1 MAAVTQIKDLDSC
14 SSCQFGLLKADK
26 RVLEVEGMAIGGNKK
41 KRIMS
46 SEELSSFCDQIAL
59 MLSSGMT
66 LRDGI
71 EMLAEDEMKE
81 KNLKVRPYTNLY
93 KVVDETGSLYVAM
106 KENEEEWPS
115 YMIEMVDIGEQTGR
129 LEDIMLS
136 LSTYYQREGRIRSA
150 AVSAITYPL
159 VLGVMLVVI
168 IGILLWRVLPV
179 FRRVLESLGVG
190 ASGSGSFLMSVGT
203 YAGWAVLI
211 VIGLVVIAAIV
222 VVILLKTK
230 ARGKTLKF
238 LKNLFPPVKKLTEKL
253 SASRVAGILGLMM
266 SSGFPMENA
275 LDMAPAALADE
286 ESIEKVRFIRDEMKK
301 DETFNDAVA
310 KSGLFADFH
319 NRMLKVGAASGH
331 EPQVMEKIAE
341 IYEEQ
346 VEDGLDHLISIVE
359 PTLVALLSVVIGA
372 ILLSVMLPMAGVLS
386 SM

>member
-1 MAAVTQIKDLDSC
+1 
-14 SSCQFGLLKADK
+14 
-26 RVLEVEGMAIGGNKK
+26 MAIFGGKKK

-71 EMLAEDEMKE
+71 EMLAEDEIKDHS
-81 KNLKVRPYTNLY
+81 KVHPYSNLY
-93 KVVDETGSLYVAM
+93 KVVDETGSLYIAM
-106 KENEEEWPS
+106 KENESDWPS

-129 LEDIMLS
+129 LEDIMIS

-159 VLGVMLVVI
+159 VLGVMLVII
-168 IGILLWRVLPV
+168 IGILLWRVLPI
-179 FRRVLESLGVG
+179 FSRVLESLGVD
-190 ASGSGSFLMSVGT
+190 ASSSGSVLMKVGS
-203 YAGWAVLI
+203 YAGWGVLI
-211 VIGLVVIAAIV
+211 LIALVVAAAIV
-222 VVILLKTK
+222 IAILMKTK
-230 ARGKTLKF
+230 AREKVLKF
-238 LKNLFPPVKKLTEKL
+238 LKNLFPPVRRLTEKL
-253 SASRVAGILGLMM
+253 SASRVAGILGLML

-275 LDMAPAALADE
+275 LKMAPAALADQ
-286 ESIEKVRFIRDEMKK
+286 ESIDKVNFIREEMKNGA
-301 DETFNDAVA
+301 TFSDALS

-359 PTLVALLSVVIGA
+359 PTLVALLSIVIGA

>member
-1 MAAVTQIKDLDSC
+1 MATGA
-14 SSCQFGLLKADK
+14 
-26 RVLEVEGMAIGGNKK
+26 KK
-41 KRIMS
+41 KGRIMS

-71 EMLAEDEMKE
+71 EMLAEDEMKD
-81 KNLKVRPYTNLY
+81 KSLKHRPYTNLY
-93 KVVDETGSLYVAM
+93 KTVDETGSLYVAL
-106 KENEEEWPS
+106 KENEEDWPS

-168 IGILLWRVLPV
+168 IGILLWRVLPI
-179 FRRVLESLGVG
+179 FRRVLASLGVG
-190 ASGSGSFLMSVGT
+190 SSSSGSVLMQIGTWVGW
-203 YAGWAVLI
+203 GVLI
-211 VIGLVVIAAIV
+211 LIGLVVLAAIV
-222 VVILLKTK
+222 IAILMKTK
-230 ARGKTLKF
+230 AREGVLKF
-238 LKNLFPPVKKLTEKL
+238 LKNLFPPVRRLTEKL
-253 SASRVAGILGLMM
+253 SASRVAGILSLML

-275 LDMAPAALADE
+275 LQMAPAALADQ
-286 ESIEKVRFIRDEMKK
+286 ESIDKVAQIRK
-301 DETFNDAVA
+301 DMQDGDTFSDALS

-331 EPQVMEKIAE
+331 EPQVMGKIAE

>member
-1 MAAVTQIKDLDSC
+1 MANGAK
-14 SSCQFGLLKADK
+14 
-26 RVLEVEGMAIGGNKK
+26 KK

-71 EMLAEDEMKE
+71 EMLAEDEMKG
-81 KNLKVRPYTNLY
+81 NDKVHPYTNLY

-106 KENEEEWPS
+106 KENEEDWPS

-129 LEDIMLS
+129 LEDIMIS

-168 IGILLWRVLPV
+168 IGILLWRVLPI
-179 FRRVLESLGVG
+179 FRRVLASLGVDSSS
-190 ASGSGSFLMSVGT
+190 SGSVLMQVGSW
-203 YAGWAVLI
+203 AGWIVLGL
-211 VIGLVVIAAIV
+211 IGLVVLAAIV
-222 VVILLKTK
+222 IVILTKTK
-230 ARGKTLKF
+230 LKDKTLSF
-238 LKNLFPPVKKLTEKL
+238 LKNLFPPVRKLTEKL

-266 SSGFPMENA
+266 QSGFPMENA
-275 LDMAPAALADE
+275 LEMAPAALADQ
-286 ESIEKVRFIRDEMKK
+286 ESVEKVRFIREEMKK
-301 DETFNDAVA
+301 DQTFQEALA
-310 KSGLFADFH
+310 KSGLFADFY
-319 NRMLKVGAASGH
+319 NRMVKVGAASGH

-372 ILLSVMLPMAGVLS
+372 ILLSVMLPMAGVLG

>member
-1 MAAVTQIKDLDSC
+1 
-14 SSCQFGLLKADK
+14 
-26 RVLEVEGMAIGGNKK
+26 MAIIGGKKK

-81 KNLKVRPYTNLY
+81 KNPKVHPYSNLY

-106 KENEEEWPS
+106 KENEEDWPS

-129 LEDIMLS
+129 LEDIMHS

-159 VLGVMLVVI
+159 VLGVMLVII
-168 IGILLWRVLPV
+168 IGVLLWRVLPI
-179 FRRVLESLGVG
+179 FTRVLESLGVD
-190 ASGSGSFLMSVGT
+190 ASSSGSVLMRIGT
-203 YAGWAVLI
+203 IVGWAVLI
-211 VIGLVVIAAIV
+211 LIALIVVLAIVIA
-222 VVILLKTK
+222 ILLKTK
-230 ARGKTLKF
+230 ARNKVLKF
-238 LKNLFPPVKKLTEKL
+238 LKNLFPPVRKLTEKL
-253 SASRVAGILGLMM
+253 SASRVAGILGLML

-275 LDMAPAALADE
+275 LQMAPAALADQ
-286 ESIEKVRFIRDEMKK
+286 ESIDKVNFIREEMKK
-301 DETFNDAVA
+301 DETFSDALS

-331 EPQVMEKIAE
+331 EPQVMDKIAE

-359 PTLVALLSVVIGA
+359 PTLVALLSIVIGA

-386 SM
+386 AM

>member
-1 MAAVTQIKDLDSC
+1 MSGDANESK
-14 SSCQFGLLKADK
+14 
-26 RVLEVEGMAIGGNKK
+26 KK
-41 KRIMS
+41 KRVMS

-71 EMLAEDEMKE
+71 EMLAEDEMK
-81 KNLKVRPYTNLY
+81 NNDKVHPYTNLY
-93 KVVDETGSLYVAM
+93 KVVDETGSLYIAM
-106 KENEEEWPS
+106 RENEDEWPS

-129 LEDIMLS
+129 LEDIMVS

-150 AVSAITYPL
+150 AISAITYPL

-179 FRRVLESLGVG
+179 FRRVLESLGVSATG
-190 ASGSGSFLMSVGT
+190 GNALMQVGT

-211 VIGLVVIAAIV
+211 LIGLVVVAVI
-222 VVILLKTK
+222 VILILMKTK
-230 ARGKTLKF
+230 ARDKVLKF
-238 LKNLFPPVKKLTEKL
+238 LKNLFPPIKHLTEKL

-275 LDMAPAALADE
+275 LEMAPAALADQ
-286 ESIEKVRFIRDEMKK
+286 ESVEKVLFIRDEMKK
-301 DETFNDAVA
+301 GETFSDALA

-331 EPQVMEKIAE
+331 EPQVMSKIAE

>member
-1 MAAVTQIKDLDSC
+1 MADGAK
-14 SSCQFGLLKADK
+14 
-26 RVLEVEGMAIGGNKK
+26 KK

-71 EMLAEDEMKE
+71 EMLAEDEMKGNE
-81 KNLKVRPYTNLY
+81 KVHPYTNLY

-106 KENEEEWPS
+106 KENEEDWPS

-129 LEDIMLS
+129 LEDIMNS

-168 IGILLWRVLPV
+168 IGILLWRVLPI
-179 FRRVLESLGVG
+179 FRRVLASLGVDSSS
-190 ASGSGSFLMSVGT
+190 SGSVLMQIGSW
-203 YAGWAVLI
+203 AGWIVLGL
-211 VIGLVVIAAIV
+211 IGLVVLCAIV
-222 VVILLKTK
+222 IVILTKTK
-230 ARGKTLKF
+230 LKDKTLSF
-238 LKNLFPPVKKLTEKL
+238 LKNLFPPVRKLTEKL

-266 SSGFPMENA
+266 QSGFPMENA
-275 LDMAPAALADE
+275 LEMAPAALADQ
-286 ESIEKVRFIRDEMKK
+286 ESVDKVRFIRDEMKK
-301 DETFNDAVA
+301 DQTFQEALA
-310 KSGLFADFH
+310 KSGLFADFY
-319 NRMLKVGAASGH
+319 NRMVKVGAASGH

-359 PTLVALLSVVIGA
+359 PTLVALLSIVIGA

>member
-1 MAAVTQIKDLDSC
+1 MGI
-14 SSCQFGLLKADK
+14 FGGK
-26 RVLEVEGMAIGGNKK
+26 KK

-81 KNLKVRPYTNLY
+81 NTKVHPYTNLY

-106 KENEEEWPS
+106 KENEDDWPS

-129 LEDIMLS
+129 LEDIMVS

-211 VIGLVVIAAIV
+211 LIGLVVLAAIV
-222 VVILLKTK
+222 IVIKV
-230 ARGKTLKF
+230 LKF

-275 LDMAPAALADE
+275 LEMAPAALADE
-286 ESIEKVRFIRDEMKK
+286 ESVEKVKFIREEMKK

-331 EPQVMEKIAE
+331 EPQVMDKIAE

-359 PTLVALLSVVIGA
+359 PTLVALLSIVIGA

>member
-1 MAAVTQIKDLDSC
+1 
-14 SSCQFGLLKADK
+14 
-26 RVLEVEGMAIGGNKK
+26 MAIIGGKKK

-81 KNLKVRPYTNLY
+81 KNLKVHPYSNLY

-106 KENEEEWPS
+106 KENEEDWPS

-129 LEDIMLS
+129 LEDIMHS

-168 IGILLWRVLPV
+168 IGILLWRVLPI
-179 FRRVLESLGVG
+179 FRRVLDSLGVDS
-190 ASGSGSFLMSVGT
+190 SGSGSVLMQVGT
-203 YAGWAVLI
+203 YAGWIVLI
-211 VIGLVVIAAIV
+211 LIALVVLAAIV
-222 VVILLKTK
+222 IAILLKTK
-230 ARGKTLKF
+230 ARNKVLHF
-238 LKNLFPPVKKLTEKL
+238 LKNLFPPVKRLTEKL
-253 SASRVAGILGLMM
+253 SASRVAGILGLMLQ
-266 SSGFPMENA
+266 SGFPMENA
-275 LDMAPAALADE
+275 LEMAPAALADQ
-286 ESIEKVRFIRDEMKK
+286 ESINKVNFIREEMKK
-301 DETFNDAVA
+301 NDLTFQEALS
-310 KSGLFADFH
+310 KSGLFADFY
-319 NRMLKVGAASGH
+319 NRMVKVGAASGH

-359 PTLVALLSVVIGA
+359 PTLVALLSIVIGA

>member
-1 MAAVTQIKDLDSC
+1 
-14 SSCQFGLLKADK
+14 
-26 RVLEVEGMAIGGNKK
+26 MAIGANKK

-71 EMLAEDEMKE
+71 EMLAEDEMKGND
-81 KNLKVRPYTNLY
+81 KNHPYTNLN

-106 KENEEEWPS
+106 KENESDWPS

-129 LEDIMLS
+129 LEDIMNS

-168 IGILLWRVLPV
+168 IGILLWRVLPI
-179 FRRVLESLGVG
+179 FRRVLSSLGVDSSS
-190 ASGSGSFLMSVGT
+190 SGSVLMKIGSW
-203 YAGWAVLI
+203 AGWIVLGLIAVLVVCAL
-211 VIGLVVIAAIV
+211 VIM
-222 VVILLKTK
+222 ILLKTK
-230 ARGKTLKF
+230 ARDKVLNF
-238 LKNLFPPVKKLTEKL
+238 LKNLFPPVRKLTEQL
-253 SASRVAGILGLMM
+253 SASRVAGILGLMLA
-266 SSGFPMENA
+266 SGFPMENA
-275 LDMAPAALADE
+275 LEMAPAALADK
-286 ESIEKVRFIRDEMKK
+286 ESINKVNFIRDEMKK
-301 DETFNDAVA
+301 DQTFQEALS

-346 VEDGLDHLISIVE
+346 VESGLDRLISIVE
-359 PTLVALLSVVIGA
+359 PTLVALLSIVIGA

>member
-1 MAAVTQIKDLDSC
+1 MAV
-14 SSCQFGLLKADK
+14 
-26 RVLEVEGMAIGGNKK
+26 GGDKK

-93 KVVDETGSLYVAM
+93 KVVDETGSLYIAM
-106 KENEEEWPS
+106 KENEEDWPS

-129 LEDIMLS
+129 LEDIMIS
-136 LSTYYQREGRIRSA
+136 LSKYYQREGRIRSA

-168 IGILLWRVLPV
+168 IAILLWRVLPV
-179 FRRVLESLGVG
+179 FRRVLESIGVG
-190 ASGSGSFLMSVGT
+190 GSGSSSFLMQVGT

-211 VIGLVVIAAIV
+211 LIGLVIIAAIV
-222 VVILLKTK
+222 IIILLKSK
-230 ARGKTLKF
+230 ARNKTMKF
-238 LKNLFPPVKKLTEKL
+238 LKNLFPPVRKLTEKL

-266 SSGFPMENA
+266 TSGFPMENA
-275 LDMAPAALADE
+275 LEMAPAALADE
-286 ESIEKVRFIRDEMKK
+286 ESVEKVRFIREEMKK
-301 DETFNDAVA
+301 DQTFTDALS

-331 EPQVMEKIAE
+331 EPQVMDKIAE

-346 VEDGLDHLISIVE
+346 VEDGLDRLISIVE
-359 PTLVALLSVVIGA
+359 PTLVALLCIVIGA

>member
-1 MAAVTQIKDLDSC
+1 MANGAK
-14 SSCQFGLLKADK
+14 
-26 RVLEVEGMAIGGNKK
+26 KK

-71 EMLAEDEMKE
+71 EMLAEDEMKG
-81 KNLKVRPYTNLY
+81 NDKVHPYTNLY
-93 KVVDETGSLYVAM
+93 KVVDETGSLYIAM

-129 LEDIMLS
+129 LEDIMVS

-168 IGILLWRVLPV
+168 IGILLWRVLPI
-179 FRRVLESLGVG
+179 FRRVLASLGVDSSS
-190 ASGSGSFLMSVGT
+190 SGSVLMQVGAW
-203 YAGWAVLI
+203 AGWIVLGL
-211 VIGLVVIAAIV
+211 IGLVVLAVIV
-222 VVILLKTK
+222 IVILTKTK
-230 ARGKTLKF
+230 LKDKTLSF
-238 LKNLFPPVKKLTEKL
+238 LKNLFPPVRKLSEKL

-266 SSGFPMENA
+266 QSGFPMENA
-275 LDMAPAALADE
+275 LEMAPAALADQ
-286 ESIEKVRFIRDEMKK
+286 ESVDKVKFIREEMKK
-301 DETFNDAVA
+301 GLTFQEALS
-310 KSGLFADFH
+310 KSGLFADFY
-319 NRMLKVGAASGH
+319 NRMVKVGAASGH

-359 PTLVALLSVVIGA
+359 PTLVALLSIVIGA
-372 ILLSVMLPMAGVLS
+372 ILLSVMLPMAGVLG

>member
-1 MAAVTQIKDLDSC
+1 MANGAK
-14 SSCQFGLLKADK
+14 
-26 RVLEVEGMAIGGNKK
+26 KK

-71 EMLAEDEMKE
+71 EMLAEDEMKG
-81 KNLKVRPYTNLY
+81 NDKVHPYTNLY
-93 KVVDETGSLYVAM
+93 RVVDETGSLYVAM
-106 KENEEEWPS
+106 KENEEDWPS

-129 LEDIMLS
+129 LEDIMVN

-168 IGILLWRVLPV
+168 IGILLWRVLPI
-179 FRRVLESLGVG
+179 FRRVLASLGVDSSS
-190 ASGSGSFLMSVGT
+190 SGSVLMQIGSW
-203 YAGWAVLI
+203 AGWIVLGL
-211 VIGLVVIAAIV
+211 IGLVVLAAIV
-222 VVILLKTK
+222 IIILTKTK
-230 ARGKTLKF
+230 LKDKTLSF
-238 LKNLFPPVKKLTEKL
+238 LKNLFPPVRRLTEKL

-266 SSGFPMENA
+266 QSGFPMENA
-275 LDMAPAALADE
+275 LEMAPAALADQ
-286 ESIEKVRFIRDEMKK
+286 ESVEKVRFIREEMKK
-301 DETFNDAVA
+301 DQTFQEALA
-310 KSGLFADFH
+310 KSGLFADFY
-319 NRMLKVGAASGH
+319 NRMVKVGAASGH

-359 PTLVALLSVVIGA
+359 PTLVALLSIVIGA
-372 ILLSVMLPMAGVLS
+372 ILLSVMLPMAGVLG

>member
-1 MAAVTQIKDLDSC
+1 
-14 SSCQFGLLKADK
+14 
-26 RVLEVEGMAIGGNKK
+26 MAIGGKK
-41 KRIMS
+41 KNRVMS

-81 KNLKVRPYTNLY
+81 KNPRVHPYTNLY
-93 KVVDETGSLYVAM
+93 KVVDETGSLYVAL
-106 KENEEEWPS
+106 KENEEDWPS

-129 LEDIMLS
+129 LEDIMTS
-136 LSTYYQREGRIRSA
+136 LSVYYQREGRIRSA

-168 IGILLWRVLPV
+168 IGILLWRVLPI

-190 ASGSGSFLMSVGT
+190 SSSSGSVLMQIGTWVGW
-203 YAGWAVLI
+203 GVLI
-211 VIGLVVIAAIV
+211 LIGLLVVAAIV
-222 VVILLKTK
+222 IAILMKTK
-230 ARGKTLKF
+230 ARNGVMKF
-238 LKNLFPPVKKLTEKL
+238 LKNLFPPVRRLTEKL
-253 SASRVAGILGLMM
+253 SASRVAGILSLML
-266 SSGFPMENA
+266 SSGFPIENA
-275 LDMAPAALADE
+275 LEMAPAALADQ
-286 ESIEKVRFIRDEMKK
+286 ESVDKVHLIRDEMKK
-301 DETFNDAVA
+301 DATFSDALS

-331 EPQVMEKIAE
+331 EPQVMGKIAE

-359 PTLVALLSVVIGA
+359 PTLVALLCVVIGA
-372 ILLSVMLPMAGVLS
+372 ILLSVMLPMAGVLGA
-386 SM
+386 M

>member
-1 MAAVTQIKDLDSC
+1 
-14 SSCQFGLLKADK
+14 
-26 RVLEVEGMAIGGNKK
+26 MAIIGGKKK

-81 KNLKVRPYTNLY
+81 KNPKVHPYSNLY

-106 KENEEEWPS
+106 KENEEDWPS

-129 LEDIMLS
+129 LEDIMHS

-159 VLGVMLVVI
+159 VLGVMLVII
-168 IGILLWRVLPV
+168 IGVLLWRVLPI
-179 FRRVLESLGVG
+179 FTRVLESLGVD
-190 ASGSGSFLMSVGT
+190 ASSSGSVLMRIGT
-203 YAGWAVLI
+203 IVGWAVLI
-211 VIGLVVIAAIV
+211 LIALIVVLAIVIA
-222 VVILLKTK
+222 ILLKTK
-230 ARGKTLKF
+230 ARNKVLKF
-238 LKNLFPPVKKLTEKL
+238 LKNLFPPVRKLTEKL
-253 SASRVAGILGLMM
+253 SASRVAGILGLML

-275 LDMAPAALADE
+275 LQMAPAALADQ
-286 ESIEKVRFIRDEMKK
+286 ESIDKVNFIREEMKK
-301 DETFNDAVA
+301 DETFSDALS

-331 EPQVMEKIAE
+331 EPQVMDKIAE

-359 PTLVALLSVVIGA
+359 PTLVALLSIVIGA
-372 ILLSVMLPMAGVLS
+372 MLLSVMLPMAGVLS
-386 SM
+386 AM

>member
-1 MAAVTQIKDLDSC
+1 
-14 SSCQFGLLKADK
+14 
-26 RVLEVEGMAIGGNKK
+26 MAIGGKKK

-81 KNLKVRPYTNLY
+81 NTKVHPYTNLY

-106 KENEEEWPS
+106 KENEEDWPS

-129 LEDIMLS
+129 LEDIMIS

-190 ASGSGSFLMSVGT
+190 TSGSGSFLMSVGT

-211 VIGLVVIAAIV
+211 LIGLVVLAAV
-222 VVILLKTK
+222 VIFILLKTK
-230 ARGKTLKF
+230 ARAKTVKF
-238 LKNLFPPVKKLTEKL
+238 LKNLFPPVRKLSEKL
-253 SASRVAGILGLMM
+253 AASRVAGILGLMM

-275 LDMAPAALADE
+275 LDMAPAALNDE
-286 ESIEKVRFIRDEMKK
+286 ESIEKVRFIREEMKK
-301 DETFNDAVA
+301 DQTFSDALA

-319 NRMLKVGAASGH
+319 NRMLKVGSASGH
-331 EPQVMEKIAE
+331 EPQVMEKIGD

-346 VEDGLDHLISIVE
+346 VEDSLAHLISIVE

>member
-1 MAAVTQIKDLDSC
+1 
-14 SSCQFGLLKADK
+14 
-26 RVLEVEGMAIGGNKK
+26 MAIGAKKK

-71 EMLAEDEMKE
+71 EMLAEDEMKGND
-81 KNLKVRPYTNLY
+81 KNHPYTNLY

-106 KENEEEWPS
+106 KENESDWPS

-129 LEDIMLS
+129 LEDIMNS

-168 IGILLWRVLPV
+168 IGILLWRVLPI
-179 FRRVLESLGVG
+179 FRRVLSSLGVDSSS
-190 ASGSGSFLMSVGT
+190 SGSVLMKIGSW
-203 YAGWAVLI
+203 AGWIVLGLIAVLVVCAL
-211 VIGLVVIAAIV
+211 VIM
-222 VVILLKTK
+222 ILLKTK
-230 ARGKTLKF
+230 ARDKVLNF
-238 LKNLFPPVKKLTEKL
+238 LKNLFPPVRKLTEQL
-253 SASRVAGILGLMM
+253 SASRVAGILGLMLA
-266 SSGFPMENA
+266 SGFPMENA
-275 LDMAPAALADE
+275 LEMAPAALADK
-286 ESIEKVRFIRDEMKK
+286 ESIDKVNFIRDEMKK
-301 DETFNDAVA
+301 DLTFQEALSE
-310 KSGLFADFH
+310 SGLFADFY
-319 NRMLKVGAASGH
+319 NRMVKVGAASGH

-359 PTLVALLSVVIGA
+359 PTLVALLSIVIGA

>member
-1 MAAVTQIKDLDSC
+1 
-14 SSCQFGLLKADK
+14 
-26 RVLEVEGMAIGGNKK
+26 MAIIGGKKK

-81 KNLKVRPYTNLY
+81 KNQKVHPYTNLY

-106 KENEEEWPS
+106 KENEEDWPS

-129 LEDIMLS
+129 LEDIMHS

-190 ASGSGSFLMSVGT
+190 ASGSGSVLMSIGT
-203 YAGWAVLI
+203 WAGWAVL
-211 VIGLVVIAAIV
+211 VFIGLVVVCAIV
-222 VVILLKTK
+222 VMILLKTK

-238 LKNLFPPVKKLTEKL
+238 LKNLFPPVRKLTEKL

-275 LDMAPAALADE
+275 LEMAPAALSDE
-286 ESIEKVRFIRDEMKK
+286 ESVEKVRFIREEMKK
-301 DETFNDAVA
+301 DETFTDAVS

-331 EPQVMEKIAE
+331 EPQVMDK
-341 IYEEQ
+341 

-359 PTLVALLSVVIGA
+359 PTLVALLSIVIGA

>member
-1 MAAVTQIKDLDSC
+1 MAT
-14 SSCQFGLLKADK
+14 
-26 RVLEVEGMAIGGNKK
+26 GGKK
-41 KRIMS
+41 KGRIMS

-71 EMLAEDEMKE
+71 EMLAEDEMKD
-81 KNLKVRPYTNLY
+81 KSLKHRPYTNLY
-93 KVVDETGSLYVAM
+93 KTVDETGSLYVAL
-106 KENEEEWPS
+106 KENEEDWPS

-168 IGILLWRVLPV
+168 IGILLWRVLPI
-179 FRRVLESLGVG
+179 FRRVLASLGVG
-190 ASGSGSFLMSVGT
+190 SSSSGSVLMQIGT
-203 YAGWAVLI
+203 YVGWGVLI
-211 VIGLVVIAAIV
+211 LIGLVVLAAIV
-222 VVILLKTK
+222 IAILLKTK
-230 ARGKTLKF
+230 ARSGVLKF
-238 LKNLFPPVKKLTEKL
+238 LKNLFPPVRKLTEKL
-253 SASRVAGILGLMM
+253 SASRVAGILSLML

-275 LDMAPAALADE
+275 LQMAPAALADQ
-286 ESIEKVRFIRDEMKK
+286 ESIDKVAQIRK
-301 DETFNDAVA
+301 DMQDGDTFSDALS

-331 EPQVMEKIAE
+331 EPQVMGKIAE

-359 PTLVALLSVVIGA
+359 PTLVALLCVVIGA

-386 SM
+386 AM

>member
-1 MAAVTQIKDLDSC
+1 MGI
-14 SSCQFGLLKADK
+14 
-26 RVLEVEGMAIGGNKK
+26 IGGKKK

-81 KNLKVRPYTNLY
+81 KNLKVHPYSNLY

-106 KENEEEWPS
+106 KENEEDWPS

-129 LEDIMLS
+129 LEDIMIS

-150 AVSAITYPL
+150 AVSAVTYPL

-168 IGILLWRVLPV
+168 IGILLWRVLPI
-179 FRRVLESLGVG
+179 FRRVLESLGVD
-190 ASGSGSFLMSVGT
+190 ASSSGNVLMQIGT

-211 VIGLVVIAAIV
+211 LIALVVVAAIV
-222 VVILLKTK
+222 VAILMKTK
-230 ARGKTLKF
+230 ARNKVLKF
-238 LKNLFPPVKKLTEKL
+238 LKNLFPPVRKLTEKL
-253 SASRVAGILGLMM
+253 SASRVAGILGLML

-275 LDMAPAALADE
+275 LQMAPAALADQ
-286 ESIEKVRFIRDEMKK
+286 ESIDKVNFIRE
-301 DETFNDAVA
+301 
-310 KSGLFADFH
+310 SGLFADFH

-331 EPQVMEKIAE
+331 EPQVMDKIAE
-341 IYEEQ
+341 IYEQQ

-359 PTLVALLSVVIGA
+359 PTLVALLSIVIGA

-386 SM
+386 AM